1 MLAAPGALSA
11 QSSSLSAISAA
22 EETSLGS
29 SAVLTTPRI
38 KPPAASIKPLSRIAF
53 GVGFSPLGIN
63 GQVATNLNRY
73 LNLRATGSAFNYNI
87 DDITTNGFNVN
98 AKLNLA
104 SAGAS
109 VDFYP
114 FPNHGFRLS
123 PGVLFYN
130 RNAADATFSVQGGTD
145 FTLDD
150 HTYFASSTDPVKGVG
165 SLGLHTQKTAFTAT
179 TGWGN
184 VIPRK
189 GGHLS
194 FPFEIGVAFIGS
206 PTLDIALN
214 SGQVCDAQGQNCV
227 NVATDQNVQDNLKK
241 QIDKYKSDLDPLK
254 TYPIVSFGIAYNFK
268 IRQDGT
274 R

>member
-1 MLAAPGALSA
+1 
-11 QSSSLSAISAA
+11 
-22 EETSLGS
+22 
-29 SAVLTTPRI
+29 
-38 KPPAASIKPLSRIAF
+38 
-53 GVGFSPLGIN
+53 
-63 GQVATNLNRY
+63 
-73 LNLRATGSAFNYNI
+73 
-87 DDITTNGFNVN
+87 
-98 AKLNLA
+98 
-104 SAGAS
+104 
-109 VDFYP
+109 
-114 FPNHGFRLS
+114 
-123 PGVLFYN
+123 
-130 RNAADATFSVQGGTD
+130 
-145 FTLDD
+145 
-150 HTYFASSTDPVKGVG
+150 
-165 SLGLHTQKTAFTAT
+165 LHTQKTAFTAT